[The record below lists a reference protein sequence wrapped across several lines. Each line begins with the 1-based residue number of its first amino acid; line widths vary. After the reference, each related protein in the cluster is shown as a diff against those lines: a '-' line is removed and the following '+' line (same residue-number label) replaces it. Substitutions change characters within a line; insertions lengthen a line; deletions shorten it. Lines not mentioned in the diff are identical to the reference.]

1 MADFEVKDGVGII
14 PDGTTKLDWSS
25 FDKCTEL
32 TSVVIPDSV
41 TEISGS
47 AFKGC
52 PNLTSIVVSEGNEVY
67 DSRGNCNAVIETET
81 NTLVAGCAGT
91 TIPKSVT
98 KIERIAFWERVG
110 MTSIII
116 PKSVTEIGDSAFEG
130 CKDLSEIVIPPSV
143 TMIDHSLFRDCTNL
157 TRVVLPKTVTKIRE
171 KAFYGC
177 TNLTE
182 IVIPNSVTEIEDWAF
197 CGCSSLTQIAVPK
210 SLKSLNNIFCDCSAL
225 AKITIPKSVEEI
237 GSRAFS
243 GCSNLSELI
252 LPNSVKSIGGYV
264 VYGCT
269 KISHIDVPA
278 SVMRID
284 EEAFV
289 GCENLT
295 SIVVSKKNKFYDSR
309 DNCNAII
316 NKQKNELFIAC
327 AGTKMIPNT
336 VTSIDSQVFYNHA
349 DLVSIEIPESVQTI
363 GEEAFQ
369 ECTSLETVIFKG
381 TVKNIGE
388 DVFDQCNYLKTI
400 VVPDGKTDFYKDRL
414 DEELWD
420 KIVESSQPSRKEGS
434 EVADSSRVYKTKGG
448 KFTVSIGDV
457 FARGEIYLDRDAY
470 ISRYRYFTDNLY
482 RVVAVYQKYLKVADN
497 QDDSE
502 IIKLYPNLE
511 TDYFTT
517 LPPAKFKKQWAYD
530 EYYPSYY
537 CLLSKDGDIRE
548 PELSSEDEND
558 KPLKDNDSKTFTIEG
573 ETWEEKKVIDAL
585 EKQFKKLYPSRRLDV
600 IEFEYEEGLEYYFN
614 CLADDMN
621 YQIMIDSET
630 GNIYWDRNL
639 SK

>member
-1 MADFEVKDGVGII
+1 MADFEIKDGVGII
-14 PDGTTKLDWSS
+14 PEGTTVIENYA
-25 FDKCTEL
+25 FNNCTEL
-32 TSVVIPDSV
+32 TSIVIPDSV
-41 TEISGS
+41 TKIGWNAFSG
-47 AFKGC
+47 C
-52 PNLTSIVVSEGNEVY
+52 TCLTNIVVP
-67 DSRGNCNAVIETET
+67 D
-81 NTLVAGCAGT
+81 
-91 TIPKSVT
+91 
-98 KIERIAFWERVG
+98 
-110 MTSIII
+110 
-116 PKSVTEIGDSAFEG
+116 SVTEIGCCAFEG
-130 CKDLSEIVIPPSV
+130 CKNLSKIVIPPSV
-143 TMIDHSLFRDCTNL
+143 TIIDRNLFEDCTNL
-157 TRVVLPKTVTKIRE
+157 TRVILPKTVTKIKE

-197 CGCSSLTQIAVPK
+197 CDCSYLAKITLPK
-210 SLKSLNNIFCDCSAL
+210 SLKTINRCVFRGCTA
-225 AKITIPKSVEEI
+225 ITSIVIPKSVEIIES
-237 GSRAFS
+237 GAFDDCTS
-243 GCSNLSELI
+243 LSELN
-252 LPNSVKSIGGYV
+252 LPNSLKVIDYSFIS
-264 VYGCT
+264 GCT
-269 KISHIDVPA
+269 KISHIDIPA
-278 SVMRID
+278 SVTRIGKD
-284 EEAFV
+284 AFV

-295 SIVVSKKNKFYDSR
+295 SIAVSKRNKFYDSR

-336 VTSIDSQVFYNHA
+336 VTSIASQVFYNHTE
-349 DLVSIEIPESVQTI
+349 LVSIEIPESVQTI

-388 DVFDQCNYLKTI
+388 DVFDQCCNLKTI
-400 VVPDGKTDFYKDRL
+400 VVPDGKTEFYKDRL

-420 KIVESSQPSRKEGS
+420 KIVEPSQSSRKEGS
-434 EVADSSRVYKTKGG
+434 EVAVSSRVYKTKGG

-482 RVVAVYQKYLKVADN
+482 RVVALYQTYLKVVDN

-548 PELSSEDEND
+548 PELSSEVEND
-558 KPLKDNDSKTFTIEG
+558 TPLKDNDSKTFTIEG
-573 ETWEEKKVIDAL
+573 ETWEEKELINAL
-585 EKQFKKLYPSRRLDV
+585 ERQFKKLYPSRRLDI

-630 GNIYWDRNL
+630 GNIHWDREL
-639 SK
+639 

>member
-1 MADFEVKDGVGII
+1 MADFEIKDGVGII
-14 PDGTTKLDWSS
+14 PEGTTVIENYA
-25 FDKCTEL
+25 FNNCTEL
-32 TSVVIPDSV
+32 TSIVIPDSV
-41 TEISGS
+41 TKIGWNAFSG
-47 AFKGC
+47 C
-52 PNLTSIVVSEGNEVY
+52 TCLTNIVVP
-67 DSRGNCNAVIETET
+67 D
-81 NTLVAGCAGT
+81 
-91 TIPKSVT
+91 
-98 KIERIAFWERVG
+98 
-110 MTSIII
+110 
-116 PKSVTEIGDSAFEG
+116 SVTEIGCCAFEG
-130 CKDLSEIVIPPSV
+130 CKNLSKIVIPPSV
-143 TMIDHSLFRDCTNL
+143 TIIDRNLFEDCTNL
-157 TRVVLPKTVTKIRE
+157 TRVILPKTVTKIKE

-197 CGCSSLTQIAVPK
+197 CDCSYLAKITLPK
-210 SLKSLNNIFCDCSAL
+210 SLKTINRCVFRGCTA
-225 AKITIPKSVEEI
+225 ITSIVIPKSVEIIES
-237 GSRAFS
+237 GAFDDCTS
-243 GCSNLSELI
+243 LSELN
-252 LPNSVKSIGGYV
+252 LPNSLKVIDYSFIS
-264 VYGCT
+264 GCT
-269 KISHIDVPA
+269 KISHIDIPA
-278 SVMRID
+278 SVTRIGKD
-284 EEAFV
+284 AFV

-295 SIVVSKKNKFYDSR
+295 SIAVSKRNKFYDSR

-336 VTSIDSQVFYNHA
+336 VTSIASQVFYNHTE
-349 DLVSIEIPESVQTI
+349 LVSIEIPESVQTI

-388 DVFDQCNYLKTI
+388 DVFDQCNHLKTI

-420 KIVESSQPSRKEGS
+420 KIVETSQPSRKEGS
-434 EVADSSRVYKTKGG
+434 EVAVSTRVYKTKGG
-448 KFTVSIGDV
+448 QFTVSIGDV
-457 FARGEIYLDRDAY
+457 FARGKIYLDRDAY
-470 ISRYRYFTDNLY
+470 ISRYQYFTDDLY
-482 RVVAVYQKYLKVADN
+482 RVVAVYQKYLKVVDN

-530 EYYPSYY
+530 EYYPGYY
-537 CLLSKDGDIRE
+537 CLLTKDGDIRE
-548 PELSSEDEND
+548 PELSSEVEND
-558 KPLKDNDSKTFTIEG
+558 TPLKDNDSKTFTIEG
-573 ETWEEKKVIDAL
+573 ETWEEKELINAL
-585 EKQFKKLYPSRRLDV
+585 ERQFKKLYPSRRLDI

-630 GNIYWDRNL
+630 GNIHWDREL
-639 SK
+639 

>member
-1 MADFEVKDGVGII
+1 MADFEIKDGVGII
-14 PDGTTKLDWSS
+14 PEGTTVIENYA
-25 FDKCTEL
+25 FNNCTEL
-32 TSVVIPDSV
+32 TSIVIPDSV
-41 TEISGS
+41 TKIGWNAFSG
-47 AFKGC
+47 C
-52 PNLTSIVVSEGNEVY
+52 TCLTNIVVP
-67 DSRGNCNAVIETET
+67 D
-81 NTLVAGCAGT
+81 
-91 TIPKSVT
+91 
-98 KIERIAFWERVG
+98 
-110 MTSIII
+110 
-116 PKSVTEIGDSAFEG
+116 SVTEIGCCAFEG
-130 CKDLSEIVIPPSV
+130 CKNLSKIVIPPSV
-143 TMIDHSLFRDCTNL
+143 TIIDRNLFEDCTNL
-157 TRVVLPKTVTKIRE
+157 TRVILPKTVTKIKE

-197 CGCSSLTQIAVPK
+197 CDCSYLAKITLPK
-210 SLKSLNNIFCDCSAL
+210 SLKTINRCVFRGCTA
-225 AKITIPKSVEEI
+225 ITSIVIPKSVEIIES
-237 GSRAFS
+237 GAFDDCTS
-243 GCSNLSELI
+243 LSELN
-252 LPNSVKSIGGYV
+252 LPNSLKVIDYSFIS
-264 VYGCT
+264 GCT
-269 KISHIDVPA
+269 KISHIDIPA
-278 SVMRID
+278 SVTRIGKD
-284 EEAFV
+284 AFV

-295 SIVVSKKNKFYDSR
+295 SIAVSKRNKFYDSR

-336 VTSIDSQVFYNHA
+336 VTSIASQVFYNHT

-388 DVFDQCNYLKTI
+388 DVFDQCNHLKTI

-420 KIVESSQPSRKEGS
+420 KIVETSQPSRKEGS
-434 EVADSSRVYKTKGG
+434 EVAVSTRVYKTKGG
-448 KFTVSIGDV
+448 QFTVSIGDV
-457 FARGEIYLDRDAY
+457 FARGKIYLDRDAY
-470 ISRYRYFTDNLY
+470 ISRYQYFTDDLY
-482 RVVAVYQKYLKVADN
+482 RVVAVYQKYLKVVDN

-530 EYYPSYY
+530 EYYPGYY
-537 CLLSKDGDIRE
+537 CLLTKDGDIRE
-548 PELSSEDEND
+548 PELSSEVEND
-558 KPLKDNDSKTFTIEG
+558 TPLKDNDSKTFTIEG
-573 ETWEEKKVIDAL
+573 ETWEEKELINAL
-585 EKQFKKLYPSRRLDV
+585 ERQFKKLYPSRRLDI

-630 GNIYWDRNL
+630 GNIHWDREL
-639 SK
+639 